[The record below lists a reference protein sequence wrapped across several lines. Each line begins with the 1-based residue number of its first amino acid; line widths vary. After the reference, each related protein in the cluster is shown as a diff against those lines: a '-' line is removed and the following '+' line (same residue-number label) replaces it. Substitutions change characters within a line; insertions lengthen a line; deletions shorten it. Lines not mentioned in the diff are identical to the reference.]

1 MKKTC
6 ALILF
11 IALFARVTVYAQ
23 VDTVS
28 NLSNADK
35 LYGLSKFWSE
45 AKYNF
50 AFFDHAKI
58 NWDSTYQA
66 YIPKVL
72 ATKNTWEYYKVMKRF
87 CAMLKDGHTN
97 VYEPGSLYK
106 KSRYKYLVVENFD
119 HHFYVTNVP
128 VQVKDEVPMGSEVM
142 SVDGRDIQEY
152 VKNELMPYISASAP
166 QQLWNDAASMM
177 FYGTDTAKVTHLT
190 LKTPKGKLVKYDY
203 QFHTYGAK
211 WERPRPAYQRFEF
224 KKIDDIG
231 YVKINTFGDEKVIAD
246 FKAILPDLYNCKG
259 VIIDIRSNG
268 GGSTDIGAEILK
280 YFTDQ
285 KMLVGSKWRTRDYLP
300 SFRAWGEF
308 QLKDTTKFE
317 HLDAFTKKTV
327 LVAKNDYWFYGD
339 TSKFNND
346 VTAQK
351 ITVPLVVLTSNYT
364 ASAAEDFLIILDGLK
379 GRATT
384 IGQRTF
390 GSTGQPLQFDL
401 PGGGGARVCTKRDTY
416 PDGREF
422 VGSGVKPD
430 IEIKRNVN
438 DIIAGKDT
446 ELEAALKEIK
456 KQIK

>member
-11 IALFARVTVYAQ
+11 IVLFARVAVFAQ

-28 NLSNADK
+28 NLSNTDK

-66 YIPKVL
+66 YIPQVL

-87 CAMLKDGHTN
+87 CALLKDGHTD

-106 KSRYKYLVVENFD
+106 TSRYKYLVVENFD
-119 HHFYVTNVP
+119 HHFYITNVP

-166 QQLWNDAASMM
+166 QQLWNDAASAM

-190 LKTPKGKLVKYDY
+190 LKTPKGKFIKYDY

-224 KKIDDIG
+224 KKMDDIG
-231 YVKINTFGDEKVIAD
+231 YVKINTFEDEKVIGD
-246 FKAILPDLYNCKG
+246 FKAILPDLYNCK
-259 VIIDIRSNG
+259 V
-268 GGSTDIGAEILK
+268 
-280 YFTDQ
+280 
-285 KMLVGSKWRTRDYLP
+285 
-300 SFRAWGEF
+300 
-308 QLKDTTKFE
+308 
-317 HLDAFTKKTV
+317 
-327 LVAKNDYWFYGD
+327 
-339 TSKFNND
+339 
-346 VTAQK
+346 
-351 ITVPLVVLTSNYT
+351 
-364 ASAAEDFLIILDGLK
+364 
-379 GRATT
+379 
-384 IGQRTF
+384 
-390 GSTGQPLQFDL
+390 
-401 PGGGGARVCTKRDTY
+401 
-416 PDGREF
+416 
-422 VGSGVKPD
+422 
-430 IEIKRNVN
+430 
-438 DIIAGKDT
+438 
-446 ELEAALKEIK
+446 
-456 KQIK
+456 